1 MNFDVVKKYITD
13 FLADPGRLFDT
24 SWLYQIGA
32 ILGVLILAW
41 VVQRIVLKA
50 IPDKKDGSSL
60 SSSSSTSFS
69 LKKLSVLKH
78 YVFSFVA
85 IVGLGVAGDAVEKMT
100 GSNILVRIAQ
110 SVVVIFLLRTV
121 ISIVSRNRTAYL
133 LIFWLIVPVTVL
145 FFMGWLTPVSVYLES
160 QYIAI
165 GNIKISANGIARVVI
180 FGSLLF
186 WLGRMLSGAG
196 TRFIRAQEDLDVGT
210 REVIAKVFEVL
221 LVVVLF
227 ILILQIM
234 GINITTLA
242 VFGGA
247 LGVGLGFGLQSIAS
261 NFISGIII
269 LLDRSVSVGDFI
281 ELEEGGLSGVIR
293 ELNMRSTTIETYDGK
308 DIVVPNET
316 FITSTFIN
324 WTHKDPKQRYEI
336 DLQVSFTTDL
346 HALFPILREAV
357 AAHPQVISGE
367 DATVEEQPDAE
378 IKGFGEYGVQIVIE
392 FWMDGIDDGRNRVAA
407 DLYLAIWDALKKN
420 NVEIPFPQREVKL
433 VNKDRTFN

>member
-1 MNFDVVKKYITD
+1 M
-13 FLADPGRLFDT
+13 
-24 SWLYQIGA
+24 S
-32 ILGVLILAW
+32 
-41 VVQRIVLKA
+41 
-50 IPDKKDGSSL
+50 
-60 SSSSSTSFS
+60 
-69 LKKLSVLKH
+69 
-78 YVFSFVA
+78 
-85 IVGLGVAGDAVEKMT
+85 
-100 GSNILVRIAQ
+100 
-110 SVVVIFLLRTV
+110 
-121 ISIVSRNRTAYL
+121 
-133 LIFWLIVPVTVL
+133 
-145 FFMGWLTPVSVYLES
+145 WLTPVSAYLES
-160 QYIAI
+160 QYVAI
-165 GNIKISANGIARVVI
+165 GNIKISANGVARVII

-196 TRFIRAQEDLDVGT
+196 TRFIRAQQDLDVGT

-221 LVVVLF
+221 LIVVVF

-234 GINITTLA
+234 GINITILA
-242 VFGGA
+242 VYGGA

-336 DLQVSFTTDL
+336 DLQVSFDTDL
-346 HALFPILREAV
+346 HALFPILKTVV
-357 AAHPQVISGE
+357 AAHPQVISG
-367 DATVEEQPDAE
+367 DGATEEEQPDAE

-407 DLYLAIWDALKKN
+407 DLFLSIWDALKKH

-433 VNKDRTFN
+433 VNKERSFT